1 MSSSPARQC
10 ALVVSLLGILAV
22 VDASTA
28 GAATLEQ
35 ETVTRIEQIRAIKAG
50 QNSATMATYNQE
62 MDAAWKFYTSHKPEI
77 LPILRAQLKTE
88 IDRGQPSDMVLLD
101 VGLFIHENDSS
112 EGKALAREA
121 LFRLNPR
128 AAVVNE
134 NWKEL
139 FELVHG
145 AAEDHDARVLDLIDR
160 NFLTSDQKI
169 FIPQHV
175 LQLDGT
181 LICVFLYGTYGTD
194 AETHLRAKLQDH
206 SVTRRILELLVWLGS
221 PDSVRQVGDV
231 LSASPNYETF
241 SRVTAF
247 MMQAAGPAG
256 RDFMLKLDPSKLD
269 PQSREYLSKIH
280 SAIQAMSFETIRG
293 SLASFPGDKKLSD
306 PEVRLRIDAMIA
318 NYGKDERTSP
328 MAILDSGLGP
338 DSLIASLLKVRSRS
352 LYRLSDEA
360 LSDVEVT
367 NTLVNALRYRGH

>member
-1 MSSSPARQC
+1 MSSNPACHRAVAV
-10 ALVVSLLGILAV
+10 ALVGMLA
-22 VDASTA
+22 AATTA
-28 GAATLEQ
+28 RAATLEQ
-35 ETVTRIEQIRAIKAG
+35 EAATRIEEVRAIKAG
-50 QNSATMATYNQE
+50 QSNATMATYNQE
-62 MDAAWKFYTSHKPEI
+62 MDAAWKFYASHKPDI
-77 LPILRAQLKTE
+77 LPILRAQLKAE
-88 IDRGQPSDMVLLD
+88 IAREQPSDLVLLD
-101 VGLFIHENDSS
+101 VGLFIHENDSA

-121 LFRLNPR
+121 LFHLNPR

-145 AAEDHDARVLDLIDR
+145 AAEDHDVRVLDVIDR

-169 FIPQHV
+169 FIPQHA

-181 LICVFLYGTYGTD
+181 LVCVFLYGTYGADT
-194 AETHLRAKLQDH
+194 EPHLRAKLQDL
-206 SVTRRILELLVWLGS
+206 SVTQRILELLVWLGS

-269 PQSREYLSKIH
+269 PQSREYMSKIH
-280 SAIQAMSFETIRG
+280 SAVQAMSLETIRG
-293 SLASFPGDKKLSD
+293 SLASFPGDKKLAD
-306 PEVRLRIDAMIA
+306 AEVRLRIDAMIA
-318 NYGKDERTSP
+318 NFGKDDRTSP
-328 MAILDSGLGP
+328 LAILDSGMGA

-367 NTLVNALRYRGH
+367 NSLVNGLRYRGH

>member
-1 MSSSPARQC
+1 M
-10 ALVVSLLGILAV
+10 
-22 VDASTA
+22 
-28 GAATLEQ
+28 
-35 ETVTRIEQIRAIKAG
+35 
-50 QNSATMATYNQE
+50 
-62 MDAAWKFYTSHKPEI
+62 
-77 LPILRAQLKTE
+77 
-88 IDRGQPSDMVLLD
+88 
-101 VGLFIHENDSS
+101 
-112 EGKALAREA
+112 
-121 LFRLNPR
+121 
-128 AAVVNE
+128 
-134 NWKEL
+134 
-139 FELVHG
+139 
-145 AAEDHDARVLDLIDR
+145 
-160 NFLTSDQKI
+160 
-169 FIPQHV
+169 
-175 LQLDGT
+175 
-181 LICVFLYGTYGTD
+181 
-194 AETHLRAKLQDH
+194 
-206 SVTRRILELLVWLGS
+206 
-221 PDSVRQVGDV
+221 RQVGDV

-328 MAILDSGLGP
+328 LAILDSGLGP